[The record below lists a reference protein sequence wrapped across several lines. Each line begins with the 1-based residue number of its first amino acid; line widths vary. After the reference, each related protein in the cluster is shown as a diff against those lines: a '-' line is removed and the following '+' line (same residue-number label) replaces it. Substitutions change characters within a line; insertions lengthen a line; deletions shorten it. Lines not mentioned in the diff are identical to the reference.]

1 MDRDLQSI
9 QEVRD
14 LLGKAKE
21 AQRQFAGFSQKR
33 VDEICFAIANACA
46 QNAEMLARMAVEET
60 GFGIWQDKIIKNLLG
75 STMTWESVK
84 RMKTVGIISRDEEK
98 GLMEVGVPMGIV
110 AALIPSTNPTSTTM
124 YKAIISIK
132 SGNAVVFSPHPN
144 AKKCIIETVRIIE
157 EAAKKAGAPDGL
169 VQCVTLIT
177 MDATTELLK
186 HKDIGIILATGG
198 EAMVRAAY
206 SSGNPAIGVGPGNG
220 PAYIEKS
227 ADIPTAVKHIFDS
240 KTFDNGTICASEQ
253 SIITEKVIKD
263 QVMAEVRKNGG
274 YFLTPEESK
283 VLAGFI
289 LRANGTMNQQ
299 IVGKSAGAIA
309 DMAGISIPE
318 GTRILLSEQTDVSKS
333 NPYAREKL
341 CPILAFYVEDDWEK
355 ACETSIAI
363 LHNEGAGHTMMIHSQ
378 NVEIIGEF
386 ALRKPVS
393 RLLVNTPGALG
404 GVGGTTNLAPA
415 LTLGCGAV
423 GGSSTSDNITP
434 MNLLNIRRVAWG
446 RKELEDLRGSNPSAN
461 KDFEGPVTRKQSDIE
476 VGEHNYSQ
484 EDVEMI
490 AKAVMARLGKYNQM

>member
-14 LLGKAKE
+14 LIGRAKE
-21 AQRQFAGFSQKR
+21 AQRQLARFSQER
-33 VDEICFAIANACA
+33 VDGICASIARECAREAEI
-46 QNAEMLARMAVEET
+46 LAKMAVEET
-60 GFGIWQDKIIKNLLG
+60 GFGIWQDKVIKNLLG
-75 STMTWESVK
+75 STITWESAK
-84 RMKTVGIISRDEEK
+84 NLKTVGIISQDENR
-98 GLMEVGVPMGIV
+98 GLMEVGVPMGVV

-132 SGNAVVFSPHPN
+132 AGNAIIFSPHPN
-144 AKKCIIETVRIIE
+144 AKKCIAQTVRIIQ
-157 EAAKKAGAPDGL
+157 EAAKKAGAPEGL
-169 VQCVTLIT
+169 VQCLALIT

-186 HKDIGIILATGG
+186 HRDIGIILATGG

-220 PAYIEKS
+220 PAYIEKT
-227 ADIPTAVKHIFDS
+227 ADIPLAVKHIFDS

-253 SIITEKVIKD
+253 SIVTEKAIKD
-263 QVMAEVRKNGG
+263 KVVEEVKKNGG

-283 VLAGFI
+283 ALGRFI

-299 IVGKSAGAIA
+299 IVGKSAQAIA
-309 DMAGISIPE
+309 DMAGISIPP
-318 GTRILLSEQTDVSKS
+318 GTRVLLAEQTDVSKN

-341 CPILAFYVEDDWEK
+341 CPILAFYVEDDWES

-363 LHNEGAGHTMMIHSQ
+363 LQNEGAGHTMMIHSQ
-378 NVEIIGEF
+378 NVDIIGEF

-404 GVGGTTNLAPA
+404 GVGATTNLAPA

-446 RKELEDLRGSNPSAN
+446 RKELEDLRSKQPGGERIFNNRENHPNPTL
-461 KDFEGPVTRKQSDIE
+461 KDE
-476 VGEHNYSQ
+476 EHTYSQ

-490 AKAVMARLGKYNQM
+490 VKTVMERLGK